1 MLPINQQA
9 VKTYLESFTQQ
20 WYNLSGKLPQCNHFF
35 SNNWAETSIAHG
47 QVVKQQCVLGSCLRI
62 ISQRSGCVK
71 WPKGGKS
78 KTWFRT
84 QQESAAAS
92 LYRLNILTVFLS
104 LLPSRKQQLLGAA
117 EFLHAFWL
125 QLSPKRKKITL
136 VVTNRKEKVMNFI
149 SSHAKYYL
157 KIFFSLAKLEE
168 KLFLMFHFLK

>member
-1 MLPINQQA
+1 MVQFKWQASTMQSFLLKQLSWDQHCTWTSCQAAMCFRIML
-9 VKTYLESFTQQ
+9 E
-20 WYNLSGKLPQCNHFF
+20 NHFPK
-35 SNNWAETSIAHG
+35 IRLH
-47 QVVKQQCVLGSCLRI
+47 
-62 ISQRSGCVK
+62 K

-104 LLPSRKQQLLGAA
+104 LLPSWKQQLLGAA